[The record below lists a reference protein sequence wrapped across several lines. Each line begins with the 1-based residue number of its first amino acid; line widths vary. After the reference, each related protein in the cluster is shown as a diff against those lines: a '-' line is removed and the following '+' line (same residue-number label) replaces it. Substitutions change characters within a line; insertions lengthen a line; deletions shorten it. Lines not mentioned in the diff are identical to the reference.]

1 MKRFF
6 ALLITGI
13 TAAFF
18 LFNFYPSVTTV
29 HAASSPTPS
38 ETTVTTVTEEQY
50 LQNISGIEELS
61 AQKLLN
67 LTQSDDTY
75 ILFIGY
81 KECPYCREFSKTL
94 QQYKTQ
100 ATHPL
105 YYLNMDMQP
114 TGLTTAQ
121 MTEINLFLRNKIHL
135 TGTPTIAKVSNKAVG
150 PIFVGSYTTLG
161 DLEQLNN

>member
-6 ALLITGI
+6 AFLITGI
-13 TAAFF
+13 TASLF
-18 LFNFYPSVTTV
+18 LFGFYPSATTV

-67 LTQSDDTY
+67 LTKSNDTY

-94 QQYKTQ
+94 KEYKTQ
-100 ATHPL
+100 ATHPI

-121 MTEINLFLRNKIHL
+121 QKEVNLFLRNQIHL
-135 TGTPTIAKVSNKAVG
+135 TGTPTIAKVSNKVVG
-150 PIFVGSYTTLG
+150 PKFVGAYTTLS